1 MSAILGASADIGAVR
16 MTLGWDTPDAREWLP
31 SALETQY
38 IVPGVGTPAGMEAA
52 AVAALQSALAATPE
66 VGTVVLACQGE
77 LQRRAFEEALDARA
91 MVGVRV
97 VGVVEAVIEYLR
109 VTGWLESVDSFA
121 LLHAGYA
128 SSSISAVDARTG
140 AVLATEQLPGGQLRR
155 MNRDG
160 GQAVAAVICEVLAR
174 AEWRPQ
180 ALVVLGE
187 GANWSGLHEGLEST
201 LPLPVMTPPA
211 PELVLARGAALL
223 GIPDAAPAGRDP
235 WFEEVHAPVLAP
247 ERHNGRKVR
256 KQSSGFGVIAL
267 MAAGFLAAGTVS
279 AILMFS
285 GVIGQREVGHTSPI
299 SAEPP
304 QSLATVAPTVKPT
317 PTITTPPRPTPTTTT
332 TPPPAP
338 TTTTERATA
347 TPPPPPPRPPRPGL
361 QLPPLPRIDLP
372 PLPTL
377 PPLQLPKLPG

>member
-38 IVPGVGTPAGMEAA
+38 IVPGVNTPAGMEAA
-52 AVAALQSALAATPE
+52 AVGALQSVLAATPE
-66 VGTVVLACQGE
+66 VGTVVLACQSE
-77 LQRRAFEEALDARA
+77 LQRRGLKDALAARE
-91 MVGVRV
+91 MVGVRI
-97 VGVVEAVIEYLR
+97 VGVVEAVTEYLR

-121 LLHAGYA
+121 LLHAGY
-128 SSSISAVDARTG
+128 SSSSVSAVDAHTG
-140 AVLATEQLPGGQLRR
+140 AVLAAAQLQGGQLRR

-160 GQAVAAVICEVLAR
+160 GQTVGAVIADVLAR

-187 GANWSGLHEGLEST
+187 GASWSGLREGLESV

-223 GIPDAAPAGRDP
+223 GIPESPPVEQDP

-247 ERHNGRKVR
+247 ERRKGRR
-256 KQSSGFGVIAL
+256 QSSGFGVVAL

-285 GVIGQREVGHTSPI
+285 GIIGQREVGHTSPI

-304 QSLATVAPTVKPT
+304 QTLATIAPTVKPA
-317 PTITTPPRPTPTTTT
+317 PTTTKKPRPTPTTTT
-332 TPPPAP
+332 TAPP
-338 TTTTERATA
+338 TTTTPDQPTST
-347 TPPPPPPRPPRPGL
+347 TPPPPPPRPGL
-361 QLPPLPRIDLP
+361 QLPALPRIELP

-377 PPLQLPKLPG
+377 PPLQLPKLPR